1 MRQQSVQ
8 SIKSRMALTVFS
20 VFFCVKKKQAGK
32 FRPIVN
38 LIPHNQ
44 FVRYRH
50 FKMDILESVRYLVR
64 EGDKMV
70 KIDLKDAYYTV
81 AFEKAHHKYLR
92 FHWRGQVYEF
102 SCRAFCLAP
111 APKTLKVIMACLR
124 RQGIRLITYLDDIL
138 VLNGCKEEAL
148 DLKTVIDLLQ
158 SLGFLINME
167 ESMVIPSQSM
177 EYLGLIVNST
187 DLSFSLPCSKPEAVR
202 KMWVTALMGGMV
214 SLRTLAFIDGNFSWA
229 ISAIPFA
236 QPHYRSLQHFYIAN
250 EQLSKFEL
258 ETKVWL
264 SPATL
269 LYLEC
274 WVANIEKSKGK
285 MFFPWGPDLENIFG

>member
-44 FVRYRH
+44 FVRYQH
-50 FKMDILESVRYLVR
+50 FKMDILESVRYFVR

-70 KIDLKDAYYTV
+70 KIDHKDAYYTV

-92 FHWRGQVYEF
+92 FRWRGQVYAF